1 MADLDQISAEIGALR
16 ADNQTAKEDRERLW
30 RRQEETLRGVNE
42 VKAGIEKLCTARK
55 VERRMAAKI
64 AAVTGGGVG
73 AGIAAAFKWLMG
85 GGQ

>member
-30 RRQEETLRGVNE
+30 RRQEETLAAVN
-42 VKAGIEKLCTARK
+42 KANAGIEKLCTAWK

-73 AGIAAAFKWLMG
+73 AGIAAAFKWVSG
-85 GGQ
+85 TQ